1 MDFFFFKLL
10 LSFVYCKTFT
20 VNTNYE
26 LLGRKM
32 YSLSSSE
39 VRIGFGV
46 NSWKG
51 AEQLWSKSTQNK
63 QIKISGAAAGDCS
76 GVRLF
81 FFFFFLLL
89 FSQMVEGR
97 RLFNRRR
104 SGSCRLHRPLVALLL
119 SWREDNSHVVSVKE
133 RKEGIG
139 FLFPVVFPVFR
150 CVPLDV
156 VGQVIRLSSFL

>member
-1 MDFFFFKLL
+1 
-10 LSFVYCKTFT
+10 
-20 VNTNYE
+20 
-26 LLGRKM
+26 M

-39 VRIGFGV
+39 VRIGCGV

-76 GVRLF
+76 GIRLFFF

-119 SWREDNSHVVSVKE
+119 SWTEDNSHVVSVKE
-133 RKEGIG
+133 RKEGID
-139 FLFPVVFPVFR
+139 FLFPVWCQKEISLLCSARRRGPSYPPQLILIDSKIFP
-150 CVPLDV
+150 PLEGDTV
-156 VGQVIRLSSFL
+156 K